1 MKKLRLDFEALR
13 VDTFDVSPDAQ
24 RGHGTV
30 AGWMV
35 RGGVGGDTQKPDC
48 DVSGAGTCGYSFCGD
63 DTCGT
68 CDYNSYCG
76 ESCILVCDAADTA
89 AGVIDAR

>member
-1 MKKLRLDFEALR
+1 MKKLRLDFEELR
-13 VDTFDVSPDAQ
+13 VDTFDVAPDSL

-35 RGGVGGDTQKPDC
+35 RVVGGDTQKPDC
-48 DVSGAGTCGYSFCGD
+48 DASGAQSCGYSFCGD

-76 ESCILVCDAADTA
+76 ESCILVCDTVATA
-89 AGVIDAR
+89 AGIADVR